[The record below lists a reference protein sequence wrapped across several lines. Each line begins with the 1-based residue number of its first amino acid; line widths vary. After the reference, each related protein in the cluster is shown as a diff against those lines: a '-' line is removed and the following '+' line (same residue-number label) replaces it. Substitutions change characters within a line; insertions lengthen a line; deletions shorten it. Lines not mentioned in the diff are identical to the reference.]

1 MEEEEAYDYGD
12 DYEYQV
18 DYPLERGPSKEKD
31 YDVLELDDILKK
43 INEDNQSKLM
53 LTCLPE
59 AWNLML
65 YYFCDFSETELY
77 KVIDQEATGR
87 KMIRF
92 ESGYEPTTSKGQ
104 CLTCC
109 DYTNLVKNTCG
120 HACCYECWKGFL
132 TFNHSDRSQY

>member
-1 MEEEEAYDYGD
+1 M
-12 DYEYQV
+12 
-18 DYPLERGPSKEKD
+18 DYPLERGASKEKN

-59 AWNLML
+59 SWNMML

-77 KVIDQEATGR
+77 KVIDQEGTGR

-92 ESGYEPTTSKGQ
+92 EPNYEPSVFKG
-104 CLTCC
+104 
-109 DYTNLVKNTCG
+109 
-120 HACCYECWKGFL
+120 
-132 TFNHSDRSQY
+132 